1 MASNASGRR
10 NLLRTQF
17 TAGMGFDIV
26 DAVFNY
32 ANWQMVNAE
41 SGVSYRWLCCT
52 GGSGKV
58 APSYRAKTRGYSGP
72 PLLAIFCKQFVH

>member
-1 MASNASGRR
+1 MG
-10 NLLRTQF
+10 TQCS
-17 TAGMGFDIV
+17 AGTGFDIV
-26 DAVFNY
+26 DAVCND
-32 ANWQMVNAE
+32 ADRQMVNAE
-41 SGVSYRWLCCT
+41 SGVSNWWLCCT